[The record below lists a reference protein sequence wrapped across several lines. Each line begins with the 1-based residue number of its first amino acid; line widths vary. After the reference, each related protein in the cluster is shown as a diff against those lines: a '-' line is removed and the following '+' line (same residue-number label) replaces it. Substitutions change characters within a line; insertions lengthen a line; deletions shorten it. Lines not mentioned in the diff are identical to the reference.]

1 MPKESVDAR
10 LSRKR
15 MDPAASTINAQ
26 RSEVVF
32 QHGVHG
38 MGMARVERT
47 RQLPDIV
54 PQDNRN
60 EPEDTRT
67 INPRSYVLLARVNSM
82 LSA

>member
-1 MPKESVDAR
+1 MPDCHASGWTQ
-10 LSRKR
+10 
-15 MDPAASTINAQ
+15 PQSTINAQ

-60 EPEDTRT
+60 EPEDYQ
-67 INPRSYVLLARVNSM
+67 SS
-82 LSA
+82 

>member
-1 MPKESVDAR
+1 MGQAIAVAPRDAMPKESVDAR

-60 EPEDTRT
+60 EPEDYQ
-67 INPRSYVLLARVNSM
+67 SS
-82 LSA
+82 

>member
-1 MPKESVDAR
+1 MPDCH
-10 LSRKR
+10 
-15 MDPAASTINAQ
+15 ASGWTQPQVPINAQ

-60 EPEDTRT
+60 EPEDYQ
-67 INPRSYVLLARVNSM
+67 SS
-82 LSA
+82 